1 MKKLYIAICEEE
13 ESVRSYIRRMIE
25 KQEIDCNIAEY
36 ASVEELLQ
44 IQSTKAEQ
52 HIDLLFTNQPVKGMN
67 GIKIN
72 KPLQERN
79 FMKIFAQAV
88 RDYYGKTG
96 EKILVRNNN
105 RLRSVSVDDIYYIES
120 SNRKVILYLK
130 DEKITYYD
138 KIGALEQML
147 YPDFFRIHKGY
158 LVHMKYIKDYQRAGV
173 CMQNGDTLLISKY
186 KYREFTEAYLRYQS
200 R

>member
-1 MKKLYIAICEEE
+1 MKKLHIAICEEE
-13 ESVRSYIRRMIE
+13 ENVRSYVRRIIE
-25 KQEIDCNIAEY
+25 KQEIDCNITEY

-72 KPLQERN
+72 KPLQERT

-88 RDYYGKTG
+88 RDYYGKTK

-138 KIGALEQML
+138 KIGVLEQML
-147 YPDFFRIHKGY
+147 YPHFFRIHKGY
-158 LVHMKYIKDYQRAGV
+158 LVHMKYIQSYQRAGV
-173 CMQNGDTLLISKY
+173 CMQNGDSLLISKY